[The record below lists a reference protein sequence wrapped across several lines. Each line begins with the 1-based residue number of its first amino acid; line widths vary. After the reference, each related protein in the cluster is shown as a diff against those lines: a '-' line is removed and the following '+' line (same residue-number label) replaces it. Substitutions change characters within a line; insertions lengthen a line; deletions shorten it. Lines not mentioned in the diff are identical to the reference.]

1 MAEKNTFIHYSNVTY
16 DHTVE
21 DEPDDF
27 ITLFYTVLM
36 ITVVAVT
43 ANSSD
48 NSNHIHGHYIHDDNN
63 LRNFCQYIVLLNYLY
78 AEKSII
84 CTILQD

>member
-1 MAEKNTFIHYSNVTY
+1 
-16 DHTVE
+16 
-21 DEPDDF
+21 
-27 ITLFYTVLM
+27 M